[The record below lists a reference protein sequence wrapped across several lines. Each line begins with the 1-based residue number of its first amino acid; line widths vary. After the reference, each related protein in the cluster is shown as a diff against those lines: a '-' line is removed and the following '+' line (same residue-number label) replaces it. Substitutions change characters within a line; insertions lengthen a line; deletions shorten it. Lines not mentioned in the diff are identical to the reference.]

1 MSSKVVST
9 MKKIVITY
17 GEPAGIGPD
26 LVLQLAKQPQFD
38 HLQFIIIG
46 DKNLLNDRAEQL
58 GIKPNWGTY
67 NAKSP
72 STQAIQ
78 ILHVETHSKT
88 IPGKLNKNNSAH
100 VLACLDGAIEGCLK
114 KEFAALVTC
123 PVHKGIIND
132 SGIAFS
138 GHTEYLAEKSNIKK
152 VVMMLCENN
161 SEFKL
166 RVALV
171 TTHLPLSKVSKAITS
186 EELENTLLVLQND
199 LQHYFKI
206 ESPTIYV
213 CGLNPH
219 AGEDGHLGDEEINII
234 EPCLNKLRN
243 KGYNLIGP
251 LPADT
256 LFVPNN
262 LRQADAV
269 VAMYHDQGLPML
281 KHLGFGQAIN
291 VTLGLPFIRTS
302 VDHGTAL
309 ELAGTGKAN
318 ATSLFNAITLAD
330 MMSEQINSTQTQ
342 LVTA

>member
-1 MSSKVVST
+1 
-9 MKKIVITY
+9 MKKIAITY

-26 LVLQLAKQPQFD
+26 LVLQLAQQSQFN

-46 DKNLLNDRAEQL
+46 DKNVLNDRAEQL
-58 GIKPNWGTY
+58 GIKSNWGTY
-67 NAKSP
+67 NKKSP

-78 ILHVETHSKT
+78 ILHIETNSKT

-100 VLACLDGAIEGCLK
+100 ILACLDSAIDGCLK
-114 KEFAALVTC
+114 NEFSALVTC

-186 EELENTLLVLQND
+186 DELENTLTILQND

-206 ESPTIYV
+206 KSPTIYV

-256 LFVPNN
+256 LFIPNN

-269 VAMYHDQGLPML
+269 VAMYHDQGLPIL

-309 ELAGTGKAN
+309 ELAGTGKAK
-318 ATSLFNAITLAD
+318 AASLFNAITLAD
-330 MMSEQINSTQTQ
+330 IMSEQANTTQTP